1 MPPQGGF
8 SFTMN
13 PELELIRKY
22 AADNEVSYANVYI
35 LWNQTK
41 SEKVCHRFVQESK
54 NYDCVDTIRVH
65 EISGDKES
73 SDKYKRIR
81 NAGCCGS
88 HDFLV
93 FDMESIYIIG
103 FNYGH

>member
-1 MPPQGGF
+1 MRFNIVTHQ
-8 SFTMN
+8 
-13 PELELIRKY
+13 ELERIKKY
-22 AADNEVSYANVYI
+22 AADNEVCYANVYI

-41 SEKVCHRFVQESK
+41 SEKVCHRFVKETK

-81 NAGCCGS
+81 SAGCCGS